1 MAQDSIKAFEHER
14 TKVFQVEDG
23 LLLYKKDKRLYV
35 PDWFNLRR
43 SLVRECH
50 DTKWAGHQEL
60 SVQGPCS
67 RKHYYWPKMRDE
79 IEKYVRACLVCQ
91 RDKTE
96 QCLSRGKLEPLPIL
110 TRPWE
115 SVSMDF
121 IVCLPKV
128 GELGSILVVVDRF
141 SKYGIFIAAPQKC
154 NAETTAH
161 FFVANVVKYWGVP
174 KSIVSDRDPR
184 FTGRFWTELFQL
196 FGT

>member
-121 IVCLPKV
+121 IVGLPKV
-128 GELGSILVVVDRF
+128 GELRSILLFADRSLNIGSSSQPLRNATQKQLPNF
-141 SKYGIFIAAPQKC
+141 RRKRCEILGRAEEHSKRSRSSVHR
-154 NAETTAH
+154 TLL
-161 FFVANVVKYWGVP
+161 
-174 KSIVSDRDPR
+174 D
-184 FTGRFWTELFQL
+184 
-196 FGT
+196 